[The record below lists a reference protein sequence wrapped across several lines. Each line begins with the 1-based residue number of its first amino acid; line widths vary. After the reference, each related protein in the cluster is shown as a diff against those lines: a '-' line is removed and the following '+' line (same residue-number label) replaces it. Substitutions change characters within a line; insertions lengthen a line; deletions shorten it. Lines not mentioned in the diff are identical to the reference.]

1 MSTEDRRDIHTRFK
15 KGQSGNPSGRPKGRK
30 NEAIQIKDL
39 LFKTIRVSDS
49 TGVRAVPKIV
59 AAIEVC
65 LNKALKGDIRALEKI
80 MKIAEKLE
88 SIQWTPPIPAIT
100 HITWTIVDPRE
111 TSPDDLKRV
120 MEATEADDA

>member
-1 MSTEDRRDIHTRFK
+1 MSTEDRPDIRTRFK

-30 NEAIQIKDL
+30 NDSIQIKDL
-39 LFKTIRVSDS
+39 LFKTIRVSD
-49 TGVRAVPKIV
+49 GAGIRAVPKIV

-88 SIQWTPPIPAIT
+88 TIQWAPSRPEIT
-100 HITWTIVDPRE
+100 EITRTIVYPKGS
-111 TSPDDLKRV
+111 TTDDIPQS
-120 MEATEADDA
+120 

>member
-1 MSTEDRRDIHTRFK
+1 MSTEDRPDIHTRFK

-30 NEAIQIKDL
+30 NDAIQIKDL

-49 TGVRAVPKIV
+49 AGVRSVPKIV

-88 SIQWTPPIPAIT
+88 LFKWAPPVREIT
-100 HITWTIVDPRE
+100 CIRRIIVDPKDP
-111 TSPDDLKRV
+111 TTD
-120 MEATEADDA
+120 TEIKPN

>member
-1 MSTEDRRDIHTRFK
+1 MSTKDRPDIHTRFK

-30 NEAIQIKDL
+30 NDAIQIKDL
-39 LFKTIRVSDS
+39 LFRPIRINDGNGIRS
-49 TGVRAVPKIV
+49 VPKIV

-88 SIQWTPPIPAIT
+88 SFKWAPPIPEIT
-100 HITWTIVDPRE
+100 CIRRVIVHPNGQ
-111 TSPDDLKRV
+111 TTDL
-120 MEATEADDA
+120 E

>member
-1 MSTEDRRDIHTRFK
+1 MLTEDRPDIHTRFK
-15 KGQSGNPSGRPKGRK
+15 KGQSGNPSGRPKGRQ
-30 NEAIQIKDL
+30 NDAVQIKAL
-39 LFKTIRVSDS
+39 LFKTIRVSDGA
-49 TGVRAVPKIV
+49 GVRSVPKIV

-100 HITWTIVDPRE
+100 CIREIIIDPKE
-111 TSPDDLKRV
+111 PTTD
-120 MEATEADDA
+120 TEIKPN

>member
-1 MSTEDRRDIHTRFK
+1 MSANERPDFRTRFK
-15 KGQSGNPSGRPKGRK
+15 KGQSGNARGRPKGRK

-49 TGVRAVPKIV
+49 TGVRSVPKIV

-65 LNKALKGDIRALEKI
+65 LNKALKGDLRALEKI

-88 SIQWTPPIPAIT
+88 SFQWAPPEPEISCIRR
-100 HITWTIVDPRE
+100 IFVDPRA
-111 TSPDDLKRV
+111 PNGAK
-120 MEATEADDA
+120 

>member
-1 MSTEDRRDIHTRFK
+1 MSTEDRPDIHTRFK
-15 KGQSGNPSGRPKGRK
+15 KGQSGNPNGRPKGRK

-49 TGVRAVPKIV
+49 DGVRSVPKIV

-88 SIQWTPPIPAIT
+88 SIQWQPPTPRIT
-100 HITWTIVDPRE
+100 EIIRTIVYPKGS
-111 TSPDDLKRV
+111 TTDDIPQAKNG
-120 MEATEADDA
+120 DDIRTT